1 MAYNYMYERCPKITY
16 IYTCIYIYRLDTKL
30 KLCSLQV
37 YNITTFYD
45 ILSNNTPKIKTFFSS
60 FFDIALLVEFM
71 IKYAF
76 ILLI

>member
-16 IYTCIYIYRLDTKL
+16 IYIYIDWTQNFNSVHCKFIISLRSMTFCQTIPQKL
-30 KLCSLQV
+30 KL
-37 YNITTFYD
+37 
-45 ILSNNTPKIKTFFSS
+45 FFSS